1 MKLPFSSIIQ
11 YSKDFYQY
19 AGSAVFFLF
28 LLNLGTGIVELLG
41 IGLLL
46 PVLNMGFG
54 NENSDSISQLFEKF
68 FSFIGYAPTLSGLLL
83 LLVLVFIFKALA
95 VFLIKYLSSATA
107 VNLKG
112 NLQRQLIDRISDS
125 SYSYYTSLKSGW
137 LNNILMKE
145 TALFTQGFLEFVRM
159 QTTLVYIIVYLAT
172 ASLLRFDLMLVI
184 LVMGILMML
193 PLRLLMKAVRAVS
206 QKLTKRSGLLSA
218 SFSEFIEN
226 FIYTKATGAVIGFKK
241 DIHEKIVL
249 MNQSEKKLL
258 LFSAFM
264 SAATEPVAVVALA
277 VLVYTQVVLGTS
289 ALPEVLILGLLLY
302 RIVGQ
307 VMLLQ
312 GQWQRFN
319 STFGSIEIVKS
330 TLVQFSQNAEPD
342 GQTHIDVIDTIKFND
357 VSFSY
362 DDKTVLD
369 KIDIEIE
376 KNKMVGF
383 VGPSGSGKTT
393 LFYMITGLL
402 APSCGNLIL
411 NGHDYSILKK
421 STIREHIG
429 YVSQTPAMVD
439 GTIAENINFGSLAP
453 DDPNLKSKIIDV
465 LHQAGLEEF
474 INNLDKPVGERGM
487 KLSGG
492 QRQRIAI
499 ARELLRGTDLLIL
512 DEATSALDE
521 ESDQKIQETL
531 KKLKGMKTIIIISH
545 KPSNVQNCD
554 VVFSLKNG
562 KLV

>member
-554 VVFSLKNG
+554 FVFSLKNG